1 MLATGYLR
9 AVALPCPKD
18 VLRCPCLLSLRGFR
32 AIENRP
38 QTTRLRKE
46 RLVPT
51 TPHGRFGKS
60 GRRKGAVDNVT
71 AHRRSCVVGLQT
83 ARVFR
88 CGARGRCDFPSC
100 DASSTSVC
108 VISIALRGL
117 NITFAAGTTFYTTA
131 LARTGS

>member
-1 MLATGYLR
+1 MVGPCR
-9 AVALPCPKD
+9 DALDRIPKAGTLPGPKD

-60 GRRKGAVDNVT
+60 GRGKGAVDNVT

-83 ARVFR
+83 ARFFFAAVR
-88 CGARGRCDFPSC
+88 GAG
-100 DASSTSVC
+100 
-108 VISIALRGL
+108 VISLPAMHP
-117 NITFAAGTTFYTTA
+117 
-131 LARTGS
+131 ARVSA